1 MDERMALT
9 CLALLARDRRSAQPE
24 RGRRAPGASDYD
36 LAITGILAPR
46 GARFLCWRTMLVRL
60 VGRRLVAGLG

>member
-1 MDERMALT
+1 MDERMALA
-9 CLALLARDRRSAQPE
+9 CLALLARGRWSLRAE
-24 RGRRAPGASDYD
+24 RGRWAPGASDYD